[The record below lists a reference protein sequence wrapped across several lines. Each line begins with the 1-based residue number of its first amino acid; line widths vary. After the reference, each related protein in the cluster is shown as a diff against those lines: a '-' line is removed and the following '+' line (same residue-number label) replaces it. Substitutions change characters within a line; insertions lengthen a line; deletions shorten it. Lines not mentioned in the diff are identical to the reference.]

1 MVLLTLWRLYLLRHE
16 ALATIGIDQNTRL
29 TIASLPPH
37 KTQFLHGS
45 IQRYIFLLK
54 ANSDFELFM

>member
-16 ALATIGIDQNTRL
+16 ALATIGIGRNTRL

-37 KTQFLHGS
+37 KNRFLHGLV
-45 IQRYIFLLK
+45 QRYIFLLK
-54 ANSDFELFM
+54 ANSDYELFM